1 MMQGYPSSPPP
12 PPPPPP
18 TTFHQP
24 FLIVSQYPYVLLG
37 GGWNCASKLSC
48 PRTQHID
55 WPGLGPRAQCTDH
68 LATALQSDEQVCQ
81 RFSLEPWS
89 DSWCFASFQDLIF
102 NTGFESL
109 L

>member
-1 MMQGYPSSPPP
+1 MMQGYPPLSL
-12 PPPPPP
+12 PPPPP
-18 TTFHQP
+18 TTFHQSFP
-24 FLIVSQYPYVLLG
+24 IVSQYPYVLLG
-37 GGWNCASKLSC
+37 GGWNYASKLSC

-55 WPGLGPRAQCTDH
+55 QPGLGPRAQCTDH

-89 DSWCFASFQDLIF
+89 DSWCFALFQDLIF